1 MFLGHG
7 LTLGWADMSLTIP
20 PSMAKPS
27 QDPFVV
33 AGSGGV
39 VLGEARTNHEGR
51 RTVLLLR
58 GQEDTSELEALAK
71 TMGIAIVETVVQA
84 GDEDPRTYFGKGRLL
99 DIADEFQSIV
109 SGHPWEG
116 VDLVLLHTNATARQL
131 VGVSEEIGLEIWDR
145 VRLLLSLFTAHASSV
160 EARTQVRI
168 ARLQSDRT
176 VLRELANQQTTGER
190 AGYGGGGVTALQ
202 GVLANLN
209 RELTNLR
216 RRQRKHAN
224 AQREH
229 RRQRVRSGAM
239 TVGFVGYTNA
249 GKSSLFQRLSGKSVL
264 VEDQLFSTLE
274 TTVGRMEKSPRIL
287 LVDTIGFI
295 DNIPNA
301 TLTAFKATIAEAIDA
316 DLTLILVDASDS
328 PLEIERK
335 IETTQREVMER
346 QRIDDDL
353 LDDPSPPHV
362 VLTKIDLLSEVEL
375 QRVIELVEERGF
387 LDPVPISSREDT
399 GIDGLQMFIRKR
411 LFGEPCTLSI
421 HPPASSGDDASE
433 RIVADVYE
441 NGMVESKEQAQ
452 DGTFQMVAWL
462 ASPQQ
467 ARLKARWL
475 HRIDIK

>member
-1 MFLGHG
+1 M
-7 LTLGWADMSLTIP
+7 AQP
-20 PSMAKPS
+20 P
-27 QDPFVV
+27 QDPYAV

-51 RTVLLLR
+51 RAVLLQR
-58 GQEDTSELEALAK
+58 GQGDTSELQALAE
-71 TMGIAIVETVVQA
+71 TMGITIVETVVQA
-84 GDEDPRTYFGKGRLL
+84 GEEDPRTYFGKGRLL

-109 SGHPWEG
+109 PGHPWEG
-116 VDLVLLHTNATARQL
+116 VDLVMLHTNATARQL
-131 VGVSEEIGLEIWDR
+131 VGVSGEIGLEIWDR

-295 DNIPNA
+295 DNI
-301 TLTAFKATIAEAIDA
+301 F
-316 DLTLILVDASDS
+316 
-328 PLEIERK
+328 
-335 IETTQREVMER
+335 
-346 QRIDDDL
+346 
-353 LDDPSPPHV
+353 
-362 VLTKIDLLSEVEL
+362 
-375 QRVIELVEERGF
+375 F
-387 LDPVPISSREDT
+387 IS
-399 GIDGLQMFIRKR
+399 
-411 LFGEPCTLSI
+411 
-421 HPPASSGDDASE
+421 
-433 RIVADVYE
+433 
-441 NGMVESKEQAQ
+441 
-452 DGTFQMVAWL
+452 
-462 ASPQQ
+462 
-467 ARLKARWL
+467 
-475 HRIDIK
+475 